1 MALHQPPHR
10 TFNTADGTGTSS
22 IRDLP
27 LRLFGLAEESFVDG
41 PGIRFAVFV
50 QGCPHHCEGCHNPGS
65 HDPEKGTQS
74 SVSELWAKIDRA
86 SYIDGVTFSG
96 GEPFTHAAALAE
108 IGRLAHEKGLNVMTY
123 SGWTYEKL
131 TEMAKT
137 DEDIRALLSVTDIL
151 VDGPFVLAERDL
163 TLRFRGSRNQR
174 ALDISGYPQS
184 TDIVPM
190 EW

>member
-1 MALHQPPHR
+1 MEQIHPAHAP
-10 TFNTADGTGTSS
+10 TTEAND
-22 IRDLP
+22 IP
-27 LRLFGLAEESFVDG
+27 LRLFGLVEESFVDG

-65 HDPEKGTQS
+65 HDPEKGTPS

-131 TEMAKT
+131 MEKAET
-137 DEDIRALLSVTDIL
+137 DEAVRAHLTVTDIL

-163 TLRFRGSRNQR
+163 SLRFRGSRNQR

-184 TDIVPM
+184 KEIVCM
-190 EW
+190 NW

>member
-1 MALHQPPHR
+1 MASKHP
-10 TFNTADGTGTSS
+10 TKNNTTALN
-22 IRDLP
+22 DLP

-65 HDPEKGTQS
+65 HDPSGGTES
-74 SVSELWAKIDRA
+74 SVAELWAKIDRA
-86 SYIDGVTFSG
+86 AYIDGVTFSG

-108 IGRLAHEKGLNVMTY
+108 IGRLAHEKGLDVMTY

-131 TEMAKT
+131 LEMSET
-137 DEDIRALLSVTDIL
+137 DPSVRALLSVTDIL
-151 VDGPFVLAERDL
+151 VDGPFVLAQRDL

-174 ALDISGYPQS
+174 ALDISGYPGS
-184 TDIVPM
+184 KEIVPM
-190 EW
+190 NW